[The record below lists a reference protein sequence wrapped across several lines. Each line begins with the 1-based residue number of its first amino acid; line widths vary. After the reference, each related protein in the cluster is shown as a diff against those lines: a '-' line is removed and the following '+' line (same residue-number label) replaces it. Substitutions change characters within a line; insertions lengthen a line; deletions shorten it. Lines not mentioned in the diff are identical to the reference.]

1 MLQYLYIRHSNLYL
15 LALTKRN
22 TNAAE
27 ILLFLHKIVEVFTEY
42 FKELEEE
49 SIRDNFVIIYE
60 LLDEMMDF
68 GYPQTTE
75 TKILQEYITQE
86 SHKLEVQARPP
97 IAVTN
102 AVSWRSEGIR
112 YRKNEVFLDVVESL
126 NLLVSASGN
135 VLRSEIL
142 GAIKMKCYL
151 SGMPELRLG
160 LNDKAMFETT
170 GRATR
175 GKAVEMEDVKFHQCV
190 RLSRF
195 ENDRTI
201 SFIPPDGE
209 FELMSYR
216 LNTQVK
222 PLIWVESEVR
232 SHSGSRIEYVLKARA
247 QFKRRSTAN
256 NVEIIVPVP
265 SDADTPRFRTS
276 IGSVHYAPE
285 KSAIVWKIKQF
296 GGGKDF
302 VMRAELGLPSVKGD
316 DEHGGG
322 MTGGFGGS
330 MGGIGGGKGK
340 RPIQVKFEIPYF
352 TTSGI
357 QVRYLKIIEP
367 KVRSPGN
374 TCPATTFSFDFL
386 FTFRLYSVSVPFL
399 LWLRCPVCATRMFI
413 RLALCGKH
421 VERATDLA
429 TADAKPMVRGC
440 GWPQARPALPNLR
453 LGHSYL
459 SSCGGHDSVSVYNSD
474 EP

>member
-1 MLQYLYIRHSNLYL
+1 M
-15 LALTKRN
+15 
-22 TNAAE
+22 
-27 ILLFLHKIVEVFTEY
+27 FTEY

-222 PLIWVESEVR
+222 PLVWVETDVR
-232 SHSGSRIEYVLKARA
+232 MHSGSRIEFVLKARA

-256 NVEIIVPVP
+256 NVEIVVPVP
-265 SDADTPRFRTS
+265 EDADSPRFRAAV
-276 IGSVHYAPE
+276 GSVHYAPE
-285 KSAIVWKIKQF
+285 KSAIVWRIKQF
-296 GGGKDF
+296 GGGREF
-302 VMRAELGLPSVKGD
+302 LMRAELGLPSVKGD
-316 DEHGGG
+316 DEVGGG

-330 MGGIGGGKGK
+330 MGGVGGAAAAKAR
-340 RPIQVKFEIPYF
+340 RPVQVKFEIPYF

-367 KVRSPGN
+367 KVRSVI
-374 TCPATTFSFDFL
+374 F
-386 FTFRLYSVSVPFL
+386 PFCSWVWRDL
-399 LWLRCPVCATRMFI
+399 MHRVFHAFFCASMMAWLRTWSTWQTPQLACCP
-413 RLALCGKH
+413 K
-421 VERATDLA
+421 
-429 TADAKPMVRGC
+429 
-440 GWPQARPALPNLR
+440 
-453 LGHSYL
+453 
-459 SSCGGHDSVSVYNSD
+459 
-474 EP
+474 